1 MEINAKL
8 FSQRNSR
15 LKQQRSRL
23 PVYHSQ
29 AMRVSMACPLISPI
43 ELRPQ
48 TRQQARTQQHS
59 SAHFL
64 PTTTIRRVNTPFV
77 KVEELASPLDGKYIT
92 LANLT
97 RILDTLQ
104 TRARMLD
111 HESSTVLSSTTSTSA
126 RRVQQHLQD
135 TASRWWKPVRSVD
148 TQQTVPVPSS
158 IRAYDL
164 SPVPSHASTIVTA
177 NRQQQSSDVPWLVSV

>member
-1 MEINAKL
+1 MEINAKR

-15 LKQQRSRL
+15 FKQQQQSRL
-23 PVYHSQ
+23 PVFDSQ
-29 AMRVSMACPLISPI
+29 AIRVSMACPVISSV
-43 ELRPQ
+43 ELRLP
-48 TRQQARTQQHS
+48 TRQQAQTQQHS

-64 PTTTIRRVNTPFV
+64 PTTTLRRVNTPFV
-77 KVEELASPLDGKYIT
+77 KVEQVASPLDGKYIT

-104 TRARMLD
+104 TRARMID

-158 IRAYDL
+158 IRAYEIGRAH
-164 SPVPSHASTIVTA
+164 V
-177 NRQQQSSDVPWLVSV
+177 